1 MSERTIADVRAEQEA
16 LFAKDALTDDEL
28 DKAEALQ
35 KERESMTRAA
45 NARAVFQAGETIGMP
60 TVLPPQAK
68 GDDARVAAF
77 DAYIRTGHENTD
89 LISGA
94 AEAKRLGFAQQEG
107 TPSAGGYLVP
117 DGYRPK
123 LVDRKVTFGGFL
135 SSVERFNSG
144 DGRSTPWPT
153 VDDTGNVGEIV
164 AEGGTI
170 ASGDDLVF
178 GTGGPLGAYMFMSGG
193 AGNVGLRVS
202 RQLLQDAA
210 FPVESLVIGKLD
222 ARIERLKAQLAVR
235 GTGSGQPQG
244 VDYTTSIQVELASGN
259 AVTYAKLNSLIHSI
273 DPAYRAGASWH
284 FNDTT
289 AGVIE
294 AVLDTNGR
302 PILKTADFGIA
313 ASPSS
318 PTLLGYPV
326 VIDSAWPDI
335 ANNTDD
341 AALSGWGAFGNMR
354 EAYVWRDVLGLE
366 IIADPYARKGYA
378 EIEYIA
384 FSRADGMIQ
393 NRYAYGV
400 ISGYDAP

>member
-1 MSERTIADVRAEQEA
+1 MTEARTIEAVRAEQAA
-16 LFAKDALTDDEL
+16 LFAKPELSDAEL
-28 DKAEALQ
+28 DQVEALA
-35 KERESMTRAA
+35 KEREGMTRAQ
-45 NARAVFQAGETIGMP
+45 NARAVFAAGESIGMP
-60 TVLPPQAK
+60 TVLPAQAK
-68 GDDARVAAF
+68 GEDAEQIAAF
-77 DAYIRTGHENTD
+77 DAYVRTGHVNTD

-94 AEAKRLGFAQQEG
+94 TFAQQEG

-123 LVDRKVTFGGFL
+123 LVDRKVSFGGFINEA
-135 SSVERFNSG
+135 ERFNSG

-153 VDDTGNVGEIV
+153 VDDTSNVGEIV

-170 ASGDDLVF
+170 ASGDDIVF
-178 GTGGPLGAYMFMSGG
+178 GTGGPLGAYMFMTGG

-202 RQLLQDAA
+202 RQLLQDSAIS
-210 FPVESLVIGKLD
+210 VESLVLSKLD
-222 ARIERLKAQLAVR
+222 MRIERLKAQLAVR

-244 VDYTTSIQVELASGN
+244 IDYTTSIQVELASGN
-259 AVTYAKLNSLIHSI
+259 AVTYAKLNALVHSI
-273 DPAYRAGASWH
+273 DQYYRDGAKWS

-289 AGVIE
+289 MGVIE
-294 AVLDTNGR
+294 GILDTNGR
-302 PILKTADFGIA
+302 PLLKDSNFGIA
-313 ASPSS
+313 GGPTSPS
-318 PTLLGYPV
+318 LLGYPV

-341 AALSGWGAFGNMR
+341 AALSGWGAFGNFK

-366 IIADPYARKGYA
+366 VIADPYARKGYA
-378 EIEYIA
+378 EIEYIGFA
-384 FSRADGMIQ
+384 RADGMIQ